1 MKLARKMI
9 LLVLGALIVAFG
21 ILGYLD
27 TRRIAREYHDRVAQ
41 ELRVTGQ
48 TVAPM
53 LAEVSSAEG
62 EPRAHDLLEKVNA
75 QTPETQLRWLLEKDV
90 DPRAFAQKGA
100 VIDDDHVAV
109 YLPIEGTGGVLEIA
123 RPIEGTT
130 AFEREIIERR
140 MVVLGLAALLAAILS
155 SIAAVGM
162 IGTPM
167 KKLTRRARLIGQGE
181 FSGRLRMKRKDEIGV
196 LADAMD
202 AMCDDL
208 AEAQRRT
215 EAETSAKLEAER
227 QVRHADKMVTVGTL
241 AAGMAHE
248 LGTPLNVIGGRA
260 KMITT
265 LPSASPDA
273 VKYAEIIGVQA
284 ERMKR
289 ILRGLL
295 DFARRPPSQRQPTD
309 VSRLTARAVELL
321 QPLATKRDVALTC
334 SSTPDAVS
342 PELDPGQIEQAIVN
356 VLVNGI
362 QAMDHRGTVSAEVHR
377 VRARAPQAKEDRD
390 YVAVSVR
397 DEGPGIDDEDLGHIF
412 EPFFTT
418 KPVGEGT
425 GLGLAVTYGIVHD
438 HGGFIDV
445 DTARGRGTNVTLY
458 LPA

>member
-21 ILGYLD
+21 FLGFLD
-27 TRRIAREYHDRVAQ
+27 TRRVAREYHERVAQ

-53 LAEVSSAEG
+53 LAEVFSAEG

-75 QTPETQLRWLLEKDV
+75 ETPDTQLRWVPADQV
-90 DPRAFAQKGA
+90 DQRALAGKGV
-100 VIDDDHVAV
+100 VIDDDHVAAYV
-109 YLPIEGTGGVLEIA
+109 RIEGTGAALEVA
-123 RPIEGTT
+123 RSIEGTS
-130 AFEREIIERR
+130 AFEREIITRR
-140 MVVLGLAALLAAILS
+140 MVVLGLAALATAILS
-155 SIAAVGM
+155 SVAAVGM

-167 KKLTRRARLIGQGE
+167 KKLTKRARLIGQGN
-181 FSGRLRMKRKDEIGV
+181 FSTRLRMKRKDEIGV

-208 AEAQRRT
+208 VDAQRRT
-215 EAETSAKLEAER
+215 EAEASAKLTAER

-260 KMITT
+260 KMITA
-265 LPSASPDA
+265 LPSVSPDA

-295 DFARRPPSQRQPTD
+295 DFARRPASQRHPTD
-309 VSRLTARAVELL
+309 LSRLTARAVELL

-377 VRARAPQAKEDRD
+377 VRARAPQAKEERD

-445 DTARGRGTNVTLY
+445 HTARGRGTNVTLY

>member
-1 MKLARKMI
+1 MTLARKMI

-21 ILGYLD
+21 VLGYLD
-27 TRRIAREYHDRVAQ
+27 TRRVAREYHERVAQ

-53 LAEVSSAEG
+53 LAEVCSAEG

-75 QTPETQLRWLLEKDV
+75 QTRDAQLRWVPADQV
-90 DPRAFAQKGA
+90 DQRALTDNGV

-109 YLPIEGTGGVLEIA
+109 YLPIEGTGAALEIA

-130 AFEREIIERR
+130 AFEREIITHR
-140 MVVLGLAALLAAILS
+140 MVVLGLAALVTAILS
-155 SIAAVGM
+155 SVAAVGM

-167 KKLTRRARLIGQGE
+167 KKLTQRARLIGQGD
-181 FSGRLRMKRKDEIGV
+181 FSRRLRMKRKDEIGV

-202 AMCDDL
+202 AMCHDL
-208 AEAQRRT
+208 ADAQRRT
-215 EAETSAKLEAER
+215 EAEVSAKLDAER
-227 QVRHADKMVTVGTL
+227 QVRQADKMSTVGTL

-260 KMITT
+260 KMITA

-273 VKYAEIIGVQA
+273 VKYAEIIGAQA

-295 DFARRPPSQRQPTD
+295 DFARRPATQRQPTD
-309 VSRLTARAVELL
+309 VSRLTARVVELL

-377 VRARAPQAKEDRD
+377 VRARAPQAKEERD

-397 DEGPGIDDEDLGHIF
+397 DEGPGIDDDDLGHIF

-445 DTARGRGTNVTLY
+445 HTARGRGTNVTLY